1 MCNLKVNIYVL
12 ETYFTFILF
21 LWSIHAF
28 NLFRN
33 LLYIVVA
40 LWRGIP
46 CTFLTKVHTESRLQ
60 NQAGIYRYMYC
71 KHYQQTNIIEN
82 RNLLNDTKKGYK
94 YLEFFV
100 SMCGNRAFSLM
111 PGVNPCRVW
120 AIPSHWPFFMYDIV
134 GGCVSMS
141 SKAPITSPCPNF
153 SP

>member
-60 NQAGIYRYMYC
+60 NKAGIYRYKYC
-71 KHYQQTNIIEN
+71 KQTSLKTEIYLMI
-82 RNLLNDTKKGYK
+82 LKK
-94 YLEFFV
+94 V
-100 SMCGNRAFSLM
+100 TNT
-111 PGVNPCRVW
+111 W
-120 AIPSHWPFFMYDIV
+120 
-134 GGCVSMS
+134 
-141 SKAPITSPCPNF
+141 NF
-153 SP
+153 L

>member
-60 NQAGIYRYMYC
+60 NKAGIYRYMYC
-71 KHYQQTNIIEN
+71 KHYQQTNIIEK
-82 RNLLNDTKKGYK
+82 RNLLNDTKKRLQIPGIFCKYVWKQGLFLNARCESMQSMGYSQP
-94 YLEFFV
+94 LTIFH
-100 SMCGNRAFSLM
+100 
-111 PGVNPCRVW
+111 VW
-120 AIPSHWPFFMYDIV
+120 YRRRL
-134 GGCVSMS
+134 CVHV
-141 SKAPITSPCPNF
+141 
-153 SP
+153 